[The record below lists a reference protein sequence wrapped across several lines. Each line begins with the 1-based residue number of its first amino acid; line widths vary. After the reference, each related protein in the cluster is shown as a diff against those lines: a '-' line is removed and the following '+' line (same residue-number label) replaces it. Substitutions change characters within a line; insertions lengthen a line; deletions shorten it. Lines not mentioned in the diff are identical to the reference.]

1 MAAIVRQSMSRTL
14 AKDLLTDMLGN
25 TNEYYIGIGKSDP
38 FNALDTVVDPIDGAH
53 DEREFFH
60 SLQSI
65 KKIEGA
71 TFVAKRVN
79 WSSGSEYAGW
89 SDAVNSDI
97 VTPWTPWYV
106 MNDAKEVY
114 ICLQN
119 GTNLDGTTKQS
130 VIEPNYGLL
139 GIPEADIHLPFTT
152 SDEYVWKF
160 LYSLTP
166 ENIYQFLSS
175 NHMPVNEA
183 LSIAE
188 GDSVEDLQATV
199 KAAVID
205 GQIISARVTSAGLD
219 HTSAILLNVHGDG
232 TGATA
237 TATVVGGEITRIIMT
252 SYGSG
257 YTYASI
263 EIKDENATAIG
274 SASPVITPTPGL
286 GFNPINDLKTS
297 SILTNIKPDGT
308 VTDTFVTGITFR
320 QMGLIKNPKQ
330 TDGTTPF
337 TATSAKVLP
346 SMTFDSTSPF
356 VVEKLITGADSGANA
371 YVNESVGSVVH
382 YHQNTSTGFK
392 PFTEGETVTQ
402 VGNVQ
407 VAAIA
412 TGGLTAMNAID
423 RFSGELLYLENRPRI
438 RRDVEQQE
446 DIKIVITV

>member
-14 AKDLLTDMLGN
+14 AKDLLTDILGA

-38 FNALDTVVDPIDGAH
+38 FNAGDTVVDPIDGAH

-130 VIEPNYGLL
+130 VIEPNYGVL

-232 TGATA
+232 TGAVA

-263 EIKDENATAIG
+263 EIIDENATAIG

-356 VVEKLITGADSGANA
+356 VVEKLITGSQSGAKA

-392 PFTEGETVTQ
+392 PFEENETVTQ

>member
-14 AKDLLTDMLGN
+14 AKDLLTDMLGA

-38 FNALDTVVDPIDGAH
+38 FNAGDTVVDPIDGAH

-130 VIEPNYGLL
+130 VIEPNYGVL

-188 GDSVEDLQATV
+188 GDPVEDLQATV

-232 TGATA
+232 TGAVA

-263 EIKDENATAIG
+263 EIIDENATAIG

-356 VVEKLITGADSGANA
+356 VVEKLITGSQSGAKA

-392 PFTEGETVTQ
+392 PFEENETVTQ

>member
-14 AKDLLTDMLGN
+14 AKDLLTDMLGA

-38 FNALDTVVDPIDGAH
+38 FNAGDTVVDPIDGAH

-130 VIEPNYGLL
+130 VIEPNYGVL

>member
-1 MAAIVRQSMSRTL
+1 MAAIVRQSMSRSL
-14 AKDLLTDMLGN
+14 AKDLLTDMLGT

-53 DEREFFH
+53 DEREFFLG
-60 SLQSI
+60 LQSI

-199 KAAVID
+199 QAAVID
-205 GQIISARVTSAGLD
+205 GQIISARVTSAGLG
-219 HTSAILLNVHGDG
+219 HTPAIVINVHGDG
-232 TGATA
+232 TGAVA
-237 TATVVGGEITRIIMT
+237 VATVVGGEITRIIMT

-263 EIKDENATAIG
+263 EIIDENATAIG

-330 TDGTTPF
+330 TDSTTPF
-337 TATSAKVLP
+337 TSTSAKVLP

-356 VVEKLITGADSGANA
+356 EVEKLITGSQSGAKA

-392 PFTEGETVTQ
+392 PFEENETVTQ
-402 VGNVQ
+402 VGIVQ

>member
-14 AKDLLTDMLGN
+14 AKDLLTDMLGT

-38 FNALDTVVDPIDGAH
+38 FNAGDTVIDPIDSPH

-71 TFVAKRVN
+71 TSVAKRVN

-97 VTPWTPWYV
+97 VAPWTPWYV

-114 ICLQN
+114 ICLQH

-130 VIEPNYGLL
+130 VIEPNYTLL
-139 GIPEADIHLPFTT
+139 GIADYTVPFTT

-175 NHMPVNEA
+175 NHIPVQEA
-183 LSIAE
+183 LSLGE
-188 GDSVEDLQATV
+188 GDSIEDLQAYV
-199 KAAVID
+199 KAAKIN
-205 GQIISARVTSAGLD
+205 GQIISARVTSAGLG
-219 HTSAILLNVHGDG
+219 HAAAPVINVHGDG
-232 TGATA
+232 TGAVA
-237 TATVVGGEITRIIMT
+237 VATVVGGEITRIIMT

-257 YTYASI
+257 YTYASF
-263 EIKDENATAIG
+263 EIVDATATIIG
-274 SASPVITPTPGL
+274 SVSPVITPSPGL

-308 VTDTFVTGITFR
+308 VSDTFITGSTFR

-337 TATSAKVLP
+337 TGTSAKGLP
-346 SMTFDSTSPF
+346 SFTLDSTSPF
-356 VVEKLITGADSGANA
+356 EAEKLITGSQSGAQA
-371 YVNESVGSVVH
+371 HVDESAGSVVY

-392 PFTEGETVTQ
+392 PFIVGEAVTQ
-402 VGNVQ
+402 VGNVL
-407 VAAIA
+407 
-412 TGGLTAMNAID
+412 TGDIVTLSPMSAID

>member
-14 AKDLLTDMLGN
+14 AKDLLTDMLGA

-38 FNALDTVVDPIDGAH
+38 FNAGDTVVDPIDGAH

-130 VIEPNYGLL
+130 VIEPNYGVL

-188 GDSVEDLQATV
+188 GDPVEDLQATV

-232 TGATA
+232 TGAVA

-263 EIKDENATAIG
+263 EIIDENATAIG

-330 TDGTTPF
+330 TDSTTPF

-356 VVEKLITGADSGANA
+356 VVEKLITGAESGANA
-371 YVNESVGSVVH
+371 YVNESVGNVVH

-392 PFTEGETVTQ
+392 PFEENETVTQ

>member
-71 TFVAKRVN
+71 TSVAKRVN

-188 GDSVEDLQATV
+188 GDSVEDLQAAV
-199 KAAVID
+199 KAGTID
-205 GQIISARVTSAGLD
+205 GQIISARVTSAGLG
-219 HTSAILLNVHGDG
+219 HATAPVITIHGDG
-232 TGATA
+232 TGAAA
-237 TATVVGGEITRIIMT
+237 TATINATGEITRIIMT

-257 YTYASI
+257 YTYASF
-263 EIKDENATAIG
+263 EIVGGTATG

-330 TDGTTPF
+330 TDSTTPF

-356 VVEKLITGADSGANA
+356 VVEKLITGASSGATA
-371 YVNESVGSVVH
+371 WVNESVGSVVH

-392 PFTEGETVTQ
+392 PFTEGEIVTQ
-402 VGNVQ
+402 VGTVLT
-407 VAAIA
+407 AAIA